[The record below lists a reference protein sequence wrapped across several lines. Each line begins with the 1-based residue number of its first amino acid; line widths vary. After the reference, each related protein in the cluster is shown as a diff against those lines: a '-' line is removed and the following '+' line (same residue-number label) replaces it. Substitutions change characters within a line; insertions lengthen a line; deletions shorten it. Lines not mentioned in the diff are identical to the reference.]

1 MPLEIIRNDIT
12 KVTADAIVNT
22 ANPEPHIGAGVDAAI
37 YNAAGRD
44 ELLAERMKIG
54 RMEPGSAKATP
65 AFGLDAKWIIHTVGP
80 AWRGGDKGE
89 RETVAKCYRNSLEL
103 AESLGAESIAFP
115 LISTG
120 TYGFPKD
127 LALSTAISEISTFVM
142 NSDMEVFLVVY
153 NRKAFELSEKLF
165 SGVQS
170 FIEESDVVTRGF
182 GAYSHSMALEDTAE
196 DTGPERRRLLNRAPE
211 AGRLSDLGAG
221 PVFPEISPLSG
232 EKEES
237 IEEYLKDDDKT
248 FQEYLFMLID
258 HKNLD
263 EVEVYRRANIG
274 RKLFSK
280 IRSNVD
286 YMPSRRTALALAIGM
301 RLNLDETKDLLVR
314 AGYAL
319 SPSSKADRIIEYF
332 IQQKNYDINEIN
344 CVLFD
349 YGQQL
354 LGA

>member
-37 YNAAGRD
+37 YKAAGRD

-80 AWRGGDKGE
+80 AWRGGNEGE
-89 RETVAKCYRNSLEL
+89 QETVAKCYRNSLEL

-127 LALSTAISEISTFVM
+127 LALSTAISEISSFLM
-142 NSDMEVFLVVY
+142 KSEMDVFLVVY

-165 SGVQS
+165 NDVQS
-170 FIEESDVVTRGF
+170 FIDESDVVTRDF
-182 GAYSHSMALEDTAE
+182 GEYSHNLAPEEA
-196 DTGPERRRLLNRAPE
+196 GPARRGLLNRTLRE
-211 AGRLSDLGAG
+211 ESISDLSVGSAL
-221 PVFPEISPLSG
+221 PEITPFSG

-237 IEEYLKDDDKT
+237 IEEYLKEKDKT

-301 RLNLDETKDLLVR
+301 RLNLDETMDLLVR